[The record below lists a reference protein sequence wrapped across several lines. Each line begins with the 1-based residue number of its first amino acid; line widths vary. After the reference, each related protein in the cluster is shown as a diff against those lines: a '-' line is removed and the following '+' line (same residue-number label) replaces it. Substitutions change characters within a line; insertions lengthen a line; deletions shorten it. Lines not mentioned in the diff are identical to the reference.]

1 MFKSII
7 LLMTTTILMLC
18 SITYTQAAAVP
29 SLRSM
34 HELCT
39 QNLVC
44 SDGLYCRRYNGAL
57 YGTCED
63 PNHV

>member
-1 MFKSII
+1 MYY
-7 LLMTTTILMLC
+7 C
-18 SITYTQAAAVP
+18 YCHYYYYVV
-29 SLRSM
+29 
-34 HELCT
+34 CT

-63 PNHV
+63 PGHA